1 MTTRNKAITLRNLPS
16 EVARLVREKAR
27 AEGISLNQAVI
38 GVLEAYLGGRGRT
51 ETVHHDLD
59 ELAGAWT
66 AAEAAAFEQAL
77 AEQRRLDPELW
88 R

>member
-1 MTTRNKAITLRNLPS
+1 MATRDKAITLRNLPP

-38 GVLEAYLGGRGRT
+38 RVLEAQLGGRART
-51 ETVHHDLD
+51 EAVHHDLD
-59 ELAGAWT
+59 ALAGAWS

-77 AEQRRLDPELW
+77 AEGRRVDEELW